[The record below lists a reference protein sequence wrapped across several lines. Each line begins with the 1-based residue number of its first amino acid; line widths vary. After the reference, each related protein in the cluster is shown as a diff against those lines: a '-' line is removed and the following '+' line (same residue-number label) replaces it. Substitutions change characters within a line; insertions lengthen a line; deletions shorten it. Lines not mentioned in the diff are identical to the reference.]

1 MFLRLFTSHKFP
13 TAIPFNTDY
22 LKFIRTGALELP
34 TPPKIFPFQ
43 IILKLK
49 LSHCFRK
56 QGRENLNN
64 NSTAANLQFLLSI
77 SRPTANRPLLSLSPP
92 THPPFF
98 LRSPIS
104 SNSPIIVRSIPLE
117 PLLARE
123 SRDPRSRT
131 SVRGGLRAE
140 AASGGSGRVGRC

>member
-22 LKFIRTGALELP
+22 LKFIRTRALELP

-77 SRPTANRPLLSLSPP
+77 SLRIAPPLSLSPDSS
-92 THPPFF
+92 TI

-104 SNSPIIVRSIPLE
+104 SNSSIIVRSIPLE

>member
-77 SRPTANRPLLSLSPP
+77 SLRIAPPLSLSPDSS
-92 THPPFF
+92 TI

>member
-1 MFLRLFTSHKFP
+1 MLFLRLFTSHKFP

-77 SRPTANRPLLSLSPP
+77 SLRIAPPLSLSPDSS
-92 THPPFF
+92 TI

-104 SNSPIIVRSIPLE
+104 SNSSIIVRSIPLE

>member
-77 SRPTANRPLLSLSPP
+77 SLRIAPPLSLSPDSS
-92 THPPFF
+92 TI

-104 SNSPIIVRSIPLE
+104 SNSPIIIRSIPLE
-117 PLLARE
+117 PLLAGE

>member
-77 SRPTANRPLLSLSPP
+77 SRPTANRPLLSLSFPRFI
-92 THPPFF
+92 HHSSIADFF
-98 LRSPIS
+98 KLADNR
-104 SNSPIIVRSIPLE
+104 RSIPLE

>member
-64 NSTAANLQFLLSI
+64 NSTAANLQFLYFSTYCE
-77 SRPTANRPLLSLSPP
+77 SPPPLSLSPDSS
-92 THPPFF
+92 TI